1 MTILEFLRK
10 FPDNDSCKLHFR
22 LQREQQGVI
31 CKHCGC
37 AKHYWLQKKW
47 QWQCSACGFRTTL
60 RSGTIMENFYALSF
74 LERKRRTILNFHVIA
89 MNFNDGVVW
98 LLTHK
103 NLRVVY
109 SGATS

>member
-1 MTILEFLRK
+1 
-10 FPDNDSCKLHFR
+10 
-22 LQREQQGVI
+22 
-31 CKHCGC
+31 
-37 AKHYWLQKKW
+37 
-47 QWQCSACGFRTTL
+47 
-60 RSGTIMENFYALSF
+60 MENFYALSF